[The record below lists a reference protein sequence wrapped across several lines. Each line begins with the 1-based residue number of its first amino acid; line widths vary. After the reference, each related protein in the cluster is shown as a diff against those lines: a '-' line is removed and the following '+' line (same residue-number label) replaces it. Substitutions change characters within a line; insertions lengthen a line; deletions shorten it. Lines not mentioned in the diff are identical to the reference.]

1 MESIEKTSQNQCY
14 IVSLDNGIRNE
25 EPVTIKVFNNFNDGT
40 QLVRLNEN
48 VFGVYQSYSLNQDTV
63 YIDDY
68 NIIKADIAE
77 LLDIDHEETRRIVT
91 EDKNIGV
98 FTSLNYSQNIE
109 TRFSASSIF
118 QQIVEY
124 INDGKIINEEA
135 AWVSDVLH
143 IPQVT
148 KGNAIKEKET
158 IKNIIELGFYA
169 LNKKISLETQDN
181 YDEKSQDAL
190 KKSYIRMILF
200 DMLINRKYRG
210 LDYSLIT
217 EIDSDNTP
225 LWNTAHFCPIS
236 VVNNL
241 EKDQLVDENEYC
253 LNNYII
259 DRSITLNVL
268 FEDYYPEIKKISEAL
283 SDASRLYIDATT
295 RIIYNNTEI
304 PKAEE
309 LEKIVVDNLKKISKL
324 QKEKEKLISSEN
336 KLNKVE
342 KTMATQSI
350 NVRVTAKLDLIQK
363 KYPVNPKEHPELFF
377 RKEKKKEEN
386 IKLTVEEEKNTSK
399 GFTNTAILISAVSL
413 ICGIGLG
420 IAYVLITMGS

>member
-40 QLVRLNEN
+40 QLVRINEN

-283 SDASRLYIDATT
+283 SDASRLYIDAIT

-350 NVRVTAKLDLIQK
+350 NVHVTAKLDLIQK

>member
-1 MESIEKTSQNQCY
+1 MESNEKTSQNQCY

-48 VFGVYQSYSLNQDTV
+48 VFGVYQSYSLNPDTV

-91 EDKNIGV
+91 EDRNIGV

-124 INDGKIINEEA
+124 INEGKITGEEA
-135 AWVSDVLH
+135 LWVSDVLH
-143 IPQVT
+143 TPQAQ
-148 KGNAIKEKET
+148 KGNAIKDKEK
-158 IKNIIELGFYA
+158 IKDIIELGFYA
-169 LNKKISLETQDN
+169 LNKKIIFETVEDL
-181 YDEKSQDAL
+181 DEKSLDAL

-217 EIDSDNTP
+217 EIASDNTP

-236 VVNNL
+236 VANNI
-241 EKDQLVDENEYC
+241 EKDQLVADNEYC
-253 LNNYII
+253 INNYLV
-259 DRSITLNVL
+259 DRNVTLSVL
-268 FEDYYPEIKKISEAL
+268 FEYYYHEIKKISESL
-283 SDASRLYIDATT
+283 SDASRLYIDAIT
-295 RIIYNNTEI
+295 RIIYNNTELN
-304 PKAEE
+304 KASE
-309 LEKIVVDNLKKISKL
+309 LEKIVVDNLKKISKF

-363 KYPVNPKEHPELFF
+363 KYPVNPKEHPELFSK
-377 RKEKKKEEN
+377 KEHKKEEN
-386 IKLTVEEEKNTSK
+386 LKLTVEEEKSTSK
-399 GFTNTAILISAVSL
+399 GFTNTAIIISAVSL

>member
-241 EKDQLVDENEYC
+241 EKDQLVAENEYC

-283 SDASRLYIDATT
+283 SDASRLYIDAIT

-309 LEKIVVDNLKKISKL
+309 LEKIVVDNLKKISKH

>member
-40 QLVRLNEN
+40 QLVRINEN

-124 INDGKIINEEA
+124 INDGKVINEEA

-283 SDASRLYIDATT
+283 SDASRLYIDAIT

>member
-40 QLVRLNEN
+40 QLVRINEN

-268 FEDYYPEIKKISEAL
+268 FENYYPEIKKISEAL
-283 SDASRLYIDATT
+283 SDASRLYIDAIT

>member
-1 MESIEKTSQNQCY
+1 MESNEKTSQNQCY

-48 VFGVYQSYSLNQDTV
+48 VFGVYQSYSLNPDTV

-91 EDKNIGV
+91 EDRNIGV

-124 INDGKIINEEA
+124 INEGKITGEEA
-135 AWVSDVLH
+135 LWVSDVLH
-143 IPQVT
+143 TPQAQ
-148 KGNAIKEKET
+148 KGNAIKDKEK
-158 IKNIIELGFYA
+158 IKDIIELGFYA
-169 LNKKISLETQDN
+169 LNKKIIFETVEDL
-181 YDEKSQDAL
+181 DEKSLDAL

-217 EIDSDNTP
+217 EIASDNTP

-236 VVNNL
+236 VANNI
-241 EKDQLVDENEYC
+241 EKDQLVADNEYC
-253 LNNYII
+253 INNYLV
-259 DRSITLNVL
+259 DRNVTLSVL
-268 FEDYYPEIKKISEAL
+268 FEYYYHEIKKISESL
-283 SDASRLYIDATT
+283 SDASRLYIDAIT
-295 RIIYNNTEI
+295 RIIYNNTELN
-304 PKAEE
+304 KASE
-309 LEKIVVDNLKKISKL
+309 LEKIVVDNLKKISKF

-363 KYPVNPKEHPELFF
+363 KYPVNPKEHPELFSK
-377 RKEKKKEEN
+377 KEHKKEEN
-386 IKLTVEEEKNTSK
+386 LKLIVEEEKSTSK
-399 GFTNTAILISAVSL
+399 GFTNTAIIISAVSL

>member
-1 MESIEKTSQNQCY
+1 MESIEKASQNQCY

-135 AWVSDVLH
+135 TWVSDVLH

-283 SDASRLYIDATT
+283 SDASRLYIDAIT

-309 LEKIVVDNLKKISKL
+309 LEKIVVDNLKKISKH

>member
-1 MESIEKTSQNQCY
+1 MESNEKTSQNQCY

-48 VFGVYQSYSLNQDTV
+48 VFGVYQSYSLNPDTV

-91 EDKNIGV
+91 EDRNIGV

-124 INDGKIINEEA
+124 INEGKITGEEA
-135 AWVSDVLH
+135 LWVSDVLH
-143 IPQVT
+143 TPQAQ
-148 KGNAIKEKET
+148 KGNAIKDKEK
-158 IKNIIELGFYA
+158 IKDIIELGFYA
-169 LNKKISLETQDN
+169 LNKKIIFETVEDL
-181 YDEKSQDAL
+181 DEKSLDAL

-217 EIDSDNTP
+217 EIASDNTP

-236 VVNNL
+236 VANNI
-241 EKDQLVDENEYC
+241 EKDQLVADNEYC
-253 LNNYII
+253 INNYLV
-259 DRSITLNVL
+259 DRNVTLSVL
-268 FEDYYPEIKKISEAL
+268 FEYYYHEIKKISESL
-283 SDASRLYIDATT
+283 SDASRLYIDAIT
-295 RIIYNNTEI
+295 RIIYNNTELN
-304 PKAEE
+304 KASE
-309 LEKIVVDNLKKISKL
+309 LEKIVVDNLKKISKF

-363 KYPVNPKEHPELFF
+363 KYPVNPKEHPELFSK
-377 RKEKKKEEN
+377 KEHKKEEN
-386 IKLTVEEEKNTSK
+386 LKLTVEEEKSTSK
-399 GFTNTAILISAVSL
+399 GFTNTAIIISAVSL
-413 ICGIGLG
+413 IWGIGLG

>member
-1 MESIEKTSQNQCY
+1 MESNEKTSQNQCY

-48 VFGVYQSYSLNQDTV
+48 VFGVYQSYSLNPDTV

-91 EDKNIGV
+91 EDRNIGV

-124 INDGKIINEEA
+124 INEGKITGEEA
-135 AWVSDVLH
+135 LWVSDVLH
-143 IPQVT
+143 TPQAQ
-148 KGNAIKEKET
+148 KGNAIKDKEK
-158 IKNIIELGFYA
+158 IKDIIELGFYD
-169 LNKKISLETQDN
+169 LNKKIIFETVEDL
-181 YDEKSQDAL
+181 DEKSLDAL

-217 EIDSDNTP
+217 EIASDNTP

-236 VVNNL
+236 VANNI
-241 EKDQLVDENEYC
+241 EKDQLVADNEYC
-253 LNNYII
+253 INNYLV
-259 DRSITLNVL
+259 DRNVTLSVL
-268 FEDYYPEIKKISEAL
+268 FEYYYHEIKKISESL
-283 SDASRLYIDATT
+283 SDASRLYIDAIT
-295 RIIYNNTEI
+295 RIIYNNTELN
-304 PKAEE
+304 KASE
-309 LEKIVVDNLKKISKL
+309 LEKIVVDNLKKISKF

-363 KYPVNPKEHPELFF
+363 KYPVNPKEHPELFSK
-377 RKEKKKEEN
+377 KEHKKEEN
-386 IKLTVEEEKNTSK
+386 LKLTVEEEKSTSK
-399 GFTNTAILISAVSL
+399 GFTNTAIIISAVSL

>member
-1 MESIEKTSQNQCY
+1 MESNEKTSQNQCY

-48 VFGVYQSYSLNQDTV
+48 VFGVYQSYSLNPDTV

-91 EDKNIGV
+91 EDRNIGV

-124 INDGKIINEEA
+124 INEGKITGEEA
-135 AWVSDVLH
+135 LWVSDVLH
-143 IPQVT
+143 TPQAQ
-148 KGNAIKEKET
+148 KGNAIKDKEK
-158 IKNIIELGFYA
+158 IKDIIELGFYA
-169 LNKKISLETQDN
+169 LNKKIIFETVEDL
-181 YDEKSQDAL
+181 DEKSLDAL

-217 EIDSDNTP
+217 EIASDNTP

-236 VVNNL
+236 IANNI
-241 EKDQLVDENEYC
+241 EKDQLVADNEYC
-253 LNNYII
+253 INNYLV
-259 DRSITLNVL
+259 DRNVTLSVL
-268 FEDYYPEIKKISEAL
+268 FEYYYHEIKKISESL
-283 SDASRLYIDATT
+283 SDASRLYIDAIT
-295 RIIYNNTEI
+295 RIIYNNTELN
-304 PKAEE
+304 KASE
-309 LEKIVVDNLKKISKL
+309 LEKIVVDNLKKISKF

-363 KYPVNPKEHPELFF
+363 KYPVNPKEHPELFSK
-377 RKEKKKEEN
+377 KEHKKEEN
-386 IKLTVEEEKNTSK
+386 LKLTVEEEKSTSK
-399 GFTNTAILISAVSL
+399 GFTNTAIIISAVSL

>member
-135 AWVSDVLH
+135 AWVSDILH

-283 SDASRLYIDATT
+283 SDASRLYIDAIT

>member
-40 QLVRLNEN
+40 QLVRINEN

-148 KGNAIKEKET
+148 
-158 IKNIIELGFYA
+158 L
-169 LNKKISLETQDN
+169 
-181 YDEKSQDAL
+181 
-190 KKSYIRMILF
+190 
-200 DMLINRKYRG
+200 
-210 LDYSLIT
+210 SLIH
-217 EIDSDNTP
+217 I
-225 LWNTAHFCPIS
+225 
-236 VVNNL
+236 
-241 EKDQLVDENEYC
+241 
-253 LNNYII
+253 
-259 DRSITLNVL
+259 
-268 FEDYYPEIKKISEAL
+268 
-283 SDASRLYIDATT
+283 
-295 RIIYNNTEI
+295 
-304 PKAEE
+304 
-309 LEKIVVDNLKKISKL
+309 
-324 QKEKEKLISSEN
+324 
-336 KLNKVE
+336 
-342 KTMATQSI
+342 
-350 NVRVTAKLDLIQK
+350 
-363 KYPVNPKEHPELFF
+363 
-377 RKEKKKEEN
+377 
-386 IKLTVEEEKNTSK
+386 
-399 GFTNTAILISAVSL
+399 
-413 ICGIGLG
+413 
-420 IAYVLITMGS
+420 

>member
-1 MESIEKTSQNQCY
+1 
-14 IVSLDNGIRNE
+14 
-25 EPVTIKVFNNFNDGT
+25 
-40 QLVRLNEN
+40 
-48 VFGVYQSYSLNQDTV
+48 
-63 YIDDY
+63 
-68 NIIKADIAE
+68 
-77 LLDIDHEETRRIVT
+77 
-91 EDKNIGV
+91 
-98 FTSLNYSQNIE
+98 
-109 TRFSASSIF
+109 
-118 QQIVEY
+118 
-124 INDGKIINEEA
+124 
-135 AWVSDVLH
+135 
-143 IPQVT
+143 
-148 KGNAIKEKET
+148 
-158 IKNIIELGFYA
+158 
-169 LNKKISLETQDN
+169 
-181 YDEKSQDAL
+181 
-190 KKSYIRMILF
+190 MILF

-283 SDASRLYIDATT
+283 SDASRLYIDAIT

>member
-40 QLVRLNEN
+40 QLVRINEN

-283 SDASRLYIDATT
+283 SDASRLYIDAIT

-386 IKLTVEEEKNTSK
+386 IKLIVEEEKNTSK

>member
-40 QLVRLNEN
+40 QLVRINEN

-217 EIDSDNTP
+217 EIDIDNTP

-283 SDASRLYIDATT
+283 SDASRLYIDAIT

>member
-118 QQIVEY
+118 QQIIEY
-124 INDGKIINEEA
+124 INDGKITNEEA
-135 AWVSDVLH
+135 AWVSDVLN

-181 YDEKSQDAL
+181 YDQKSQDAL

-259 DRSITLNVL
+259 DRNITLSVL
-268 FEDYYPEIKKISEAL
+268 FEDYYSEIKKISEAL
-283 SDASRLYIDATT
+283 SDASRLYIDAIT

-309 LEKIVVDNLKKISKL
+309 LEKIVVDNLKKISKH

>member
-25 EPVTIKVFNNFNDGT
+25 ETVTIKVFNNFNDGT
-40 QLVRLNEN
+40 QLVRINEN

-283 SDASRLYIDATT
+283 SDASRLYIDAIT

>member
-1 MESIEKTSQNQCY
+1 MESNEKTSQNQCY

-48 VFGVYQSYSLNQDTV
+48 VFGVYQSYSLNPDTV

-91 EDKNIGV
+91 EDRNIGV

-124 INDGKIINEEA
+124 INEGKITGEEA
-135 AWVSDVLH
+135 LWVSDVLH
-143 IPQVT
+143 IPQAQ
-148 KGNAIKEKET
+148 KGNAIKDKEK
-158 IKNIIELGFYA
+158 IKDIIELGFYA
-169 LNKKISLETQDN
+169 LNKKIIFETVEDL
-181 YDEKSQDAL
+181 DEKSLDAL

-217 EIDSDNTP
+217 EIASDNTP

-236 VVNNL
+236 VANNI
-241 EKDQLVDENEYC
+241 EKDQLVADNEYC
-253 LNNYII
+253 INNYLV
-259 DRSITLNVL
+259 DRNVTLSVL
-268 FEDYYPEIKKISEAL
+268 FEYYYHEIKKISESL
-283 SDASRLYIDATT
+283 SDASRLYIDAIT
-295 RIIYNNTEI
+295 RIIYNNTELN
-304 PKAEE
+304 KASE
-309 LEKIVVDNLKKISKL
+309 LEKIVVDNLKKISKF

-363 KYPVNPKEHPELFF
+363 KYPVNPKEHPELFSK
-377 RKEKKKEEN
+377 KEHKKEEN
-386 IKLTVEEEKNTSK
+386 LKLTVEEEKSTSK
-399 GFTNTAILISAVSL
+399 GFTNTAIIISAVSL

>member
-1 MESIEKTSQNQCY
+1 MESNEKTSQNQCY

-48 VFGVYQSYSLNQDTV
+48 VFGVYQSYSLNPDTV

-91 EDKNIGV
+91 EDRNIGV

-124 INDGKIINEEA
+124 INEGKITGEEVL
-135 AWVSDVLH
+135 WVSDVLH
-143 IPQVT
+143 TPQAQ
-148 KGNAIKEKET
+148 KGNAIKDKEK
-158 IKNIIELGFYA
+158 IKDIIELGFYA
-169 LNKKISLETQDN
+169 LNKKIIFETVEDL
-181 YDEKSQDAL
+181 DEKSLDAL

-217 EIDSDNTP
+217 EIASDNTP

-236 VVNNL
+236 VANNI
-241 EKDQLVDENEYC
+241 EKDQLVADNEYC
-253 LNNYII
+253 INNYLV
-259 DRSITLNVL
+259 DRNVTLSVL
-268 FEDYYPEIKKISEAL
+268 FEYYYHEIKKISESL
-283 SDASRLYIDATT
+283 SDASRLYIDAIT
-295 RIIYNNTEI
+295 RIIYNNTELN
-304 PKAEE
+304 KASE
-309 LEKIVVDNLKKISKL
+309 LEKIVVDNLKKISKF

-363 KYPVNPKEHPELFF
+363 KYPVNPKEHPELFSK
-377 RKEKKKEEN
+377 KEHKKEEN
-386 IKLTVEEEKNTSK
+386 LKLTVEEEKSTSK
-399 GFTNTAILISAVSL
+399 GFTNTAIIISAVSL

>member
-143 IPQVT
+143 IAQVT

-241 EKDQLVDENEYC
+241 EKDQLVAENEYC

-283 SDASRLYIDATT
+283 SDASRLYIDAIT

-309 LEKIVVDNLKKISKL
+309 LEKIVVDNLKKISKH

>member
-1 MESIEKTSQNQCY
+1 MESNEKTSQNQCY

-48 VFGVYQSYSLNQDTV
+48 VFGVYQSYSLNPDTV

-91 EDKNIGV
+91 EDRNIGV

-124 INDGKIINEEA
+124 INEGKITGEEA
-135 AWVSDVLH
+135 LWVSDVLH
-143 IPQVT
+143 TPQAQ
-148 KGNAIKEKET
+148 KGNAIKDKEK
-158 IKNIIELGFYA
+158 IKDIIELGFYA
-169 LNKKISLETQDN
+169 LNKKIIFETVEDL
-181 YDEKSQDAL
+181 DEKRLDAL

-217 EIDSDNTP
+217 EIASDNTP

-236 VVNNL
+236 VANNI
-241 EKDQLVDENEYC
+241 EKDQLVADNEYC
-253 LNNYII
+253 INNYLV
-259 DRSITLNVL
+259 DRNVTLSVL
-268 FEDYYPEIKKISEAL
+268 FEYYYHEIKKISESL
-283 SDASRLYIDATT
+283 SDASRLYIDAIT
-295 RIIYNNTEI
+295 RIIYNNTELN
-304 PKAEE
+304 KASE
-309 LEKIVVDNLKKISKL
+309 LEKIVVDNLKKISKF

-363 KYPVNPKEHPELFF
+363 KYPVNPKEHPELFSK
-377 RKEKKKEEN
+377 KEHKKEEN
-386 IKLTVEEEKNTSK
+386 LKLTVEEEKSTSK
-399 GFTNTAILISAVSL
+399 GFTNTAIIISAVSL

>member
-40 QLVRLNEN
+40 QLVRINEN

-210 LDYSLIT
+210 IDYSLIT

-283 SDASRLYIDATT
+283 SDASRLYIDAIT

>member
-1 MESIEKTSQNQCY
+1 MESNEKTSQNQCY

-48 VFGVYQSYSLNQDTV
+48 VFGVYQSYSLNPDTV

-91 EDKNIGV
+91 EDRNIGV

-124 INDGKIINEEA
+124 INEGKITGEEA
-135 AWVSDVLH
+135 LWVSDVLH
-143 IPQVT
+143 TLQAQ
-148 KGNAIKEKET
+148 KGNAIKDKEK
-158 IKNIIELGFYA
+158 IKDIIELGFYA
-169 LNKKISLETQDN
+169 LNKKIIFETVEDL
-181 YDEKSQDAL
+181 DEKSLDAL

-217 EIDSDNTP
+217 EIASDNTP

-236 VVNNL
+236 VANNI
-241 EKDQLVDENEYC
+241 EKDQLVADNEYC
-253 LNNYII
+253 INNYLV
-259 DRSITLNVL
+259 DRNVTLSVL
-268 FEDYYPEIKKISEAL
+268 FEYYYHEIKKISESL
-283 SDASRLYIDATT
+283 SDASRLYIDAIT
-295 RIIYNNTEI
+295 RIIYNNTELN
-304 PKAEE
+304 KASE
-309 LEKIVVDNLKKISKL
+309 LEKIVVDNLKKISKF

-363 KYPVNPKEHPELFF
+363 KYPVNPKEHPELFSK
-377 RKEKKKEEN
+377 KEHKKEEN
-386 IKLTVEEEKNTSK
+386 LKLTVEEEKSTSK
-399 GFTNTAILISAVSL
+399 GFTNTAIIISAVSL

>member
-40 QLVRLNEN
+40 QLVRINEN

-210 LDYSLIT
+210 LDYSIIT

-283 SDASRLYIDATT
+283 SDASRLYIDAIT

>member
-40 QLVRLNEN
+40 QLVRINEN

-283 SDASRLYIDATT
+283 SDASRLYIDAIT

>member
-135 AWVSDVLH
+135 AWVSDILH

-241 EKDQLVDENEYC
+241 EKDQLVAENEYC

-283 SDASRLYIDATT
+283 SDASRLYIDAIT

-309 LEKIVVDNLKKISKL
+309 LEKIVVDNLKKISKH

>member
-40 QLVRLNEN
+40 QLVRINEN

-217 EIDSDNTP
+217 EIDSYNTP

-283 SDASRLYIDATT
+283 SDASRLYIDAIT

>member
-48 VFGVYQSYSLNQDTV
+48 VFGVYQSYSLNPDTV

-91 EDKNIGV
+91 EDRNIGV

-124 INDGKIINEEA
+124 INEGKITGEEA
-135 AWVSDVLH
+135 LWVSDVLH
-143 IPQVT
+143 TPQAQ
-148 KGNAIKEKET
+148 KGNAIKDKEK
-158 IKNIIELGFYA
+158 IKDIIELGFYA
-169 LNKKISLETQDN
+169 LNKKIIFETVEDL
-181 YDEKSQDAL
+181 DEKSLDAL

-217 EIDSDNTP
+217 EIASDNTP

-236 VVNNL
+236 VANNI
-241 EKDQLVDENEYC
+241 EKDQLVADNEYC
-253 LNNYII
+253 INNYLV
-259 DRSITLNVL
+259 DRNVTLSVL
-268 FEDYYPEIKKISEAL
+268 FEYYYHEIKKISESL
-283 SDASRLYIDATT
+283 SDASRLYIDAIT
-295 RIIYNNTEI
+295 RIVYNNTELN
-304 PKAEE
+304 KASE
-309 LEKIVVDNLKKISKL
+309 LEKIVVDNLKKISKF

-363 KYPVNPKEHPELFF
+363 KYPVNPKEHPELFSK
-377 RKEKKKEEN
+377 KEHKKEEN
-386 IKLTVEEEKNTSK
+386 LKLTVEEEKSTSK
-399 GFTNTAILISAVSL
+399 GFTNTAIIISAVSL

>member
-40 QLVRLNEN
+40 QLVRINEN

-135 AWVSDVLH
+135 AWVSDILH

-283 SDASRLYIDATT
+283 SDASRLYIDAIT

>member
-40 QLVRLNEN
+40 QLVRINEN

-158 IKNIIELGFYA
+158 IKNIIELGFHA

-283 SDASRLYIDATT
+283 SDASRLYIDAIT

>member
-148 KGNAIKEKET
+148 KGNAIKEKEI

-283 SDASRLYIDATT
+283 SDASRLYIDAIT

-309 LEKIVVDNLKKISKL
+309 LEKIVVDNLKKISKH